1 VLRQAARHI
10 NKKTLYI
17 VSEDGGGSTF
27 VKPKNQKI
35 LDEQKVRMTAIDHH
49 QYGGPVRMIKLD
61 IEGYEYDAL
70 KGAEMTI
77 RQFKPLIVFESN
89 PGNEN
94 QRDMIF
100 DLLKSYGYQVGRV
113 SNYENMFI
121 AAVDS

>member
-1 VLRQAARHI
+1 
-10 NKKTLYI
+10 
-17 VSEDGGGSTF
+17 
-27 VKPKNQKI
+27 
-35 LDEQKVRMTAIDHH
+35 MTAFDHH

-77 RQFKPLIVFESN
+77 KQFKPLIVFESN

-94 QRDMIF
+94 QRDKIF